1 LSTTSNLF
9 ARGERSLTTVELAA
23 LRINI
28 FIIFAMMLTVV
39 YGVIMRYIFNVPVRW
54 VAELSEFM
62 MVALTFL
69 ALAYVQRQRKH
80 IIIKIFI
87 ERRSNMTKV
96 VLGVVTDLAAFF
108 IFVLLT
114 WASWKFA
121 LQAWRSGFTSD
132 AADIPLFPPRLLV
145 PIGAGLMCL
154 QLLADVVQ
162 GIGLLLGIKATEGS

>member
-1 LSTTSNLF
+1 MSTTSRLF
-9 ARGERSLTTVELAA
+9 ARRERALKTVERTA
-23 LRINI
+23 LGLNI
-28 FIIFAMMLTVV
+28 LIVFAMMLTVV
-39 YGVIMRYIFNVPVRW
+39 YGVIMRYVFNVPVRW
-54 VAELSEFM
+54 VAEVSEFM

-69 ALAYVQRQRKH
+69 ALAHVQRQRKH

-145 PIGAGLMCL
+145 PLGAGLMCL

-162 GIGLLLGIKATEGS
+162 GIGLLLGGKPTKGS